1 MKYSGEENKIGGV
14 VGAIRIVLLLLIA
27 IAAYGMGIFP
37 ALLFPYMVL
46 KFINLQDIFLI
57 LVFSLLLVIDYLILV
72 FSLLFSSAFFIN
84 IFRLKYDKEGVY
96 RKTLDDKMAFKFT
109 AYFALYY
116 PVYKLINLFSLP
128 PIKSFYLRLVG
139 AKIGKNVFLAGEEW
153 PDPCLLEIGDN
164 SMIGGRA
171 MILGHIAEEKLI
183 LKKTKIGKNCLVG
196 GETFIMPGVIMEDNV
211 VLGAKSF
218 VPKGMHLKK
227 GKTYAGIP
235 ARELK

>member
-14 VGAIRIVLLLLIA
+14 VGAIRVVLLLLIA

-128 PIKSFYLRLVG
+128 PIKSFYLRLIG

-153 PDPCLLEIGDN
+153 LDPCLLEIGDN
-164 SMIGGRA
+164 TMIGGRA

-183 LKKTKIGKNCLVG
+183 LKQTKIGKNCLVG
-196 GETFIMPGVIMEDNV
+196 GETFIMPA
-211 VLGAKSF
+211 L
-218 VPKGMHLKK
+218 L
-227 GKTYAGIP
+227 
-235 ARELK
+235 

>member
-1 MKYSGEENKIGGV
+1 MKYSGEENKIGGII
-14 VGAIRIVLLLLIA
+14 GGIRVVLLLLIA
-27 IAAYGMGIFP
+27 ILAYGIGIFP
-37 ALLFPYMVL
+37 ALLFPYMIL
-46 KFINLQDIFLI
+46 KFINLHGIFLI
-57 LVFSLLLVIDYLILV
+57 LAFSLLLVIDYLILV

-84 IFRLKYDKEGVY
+84 VFHLKYDKEGVY

-153 PDPCLLEIGDN
+153 LDPCLLEIGDN

-171 MILGHIAEEKLI
+171 MILGHIARPS
-183 LKKTKIGKNCLVG
+183 T
-196 GETFIMPGVIMEDNV
+196 
-211 VLGAKSF
+211 
-218 VPKGMHLKK
+218 
-227 GKTYAGIP
+227 
-235 ARELK
+235 